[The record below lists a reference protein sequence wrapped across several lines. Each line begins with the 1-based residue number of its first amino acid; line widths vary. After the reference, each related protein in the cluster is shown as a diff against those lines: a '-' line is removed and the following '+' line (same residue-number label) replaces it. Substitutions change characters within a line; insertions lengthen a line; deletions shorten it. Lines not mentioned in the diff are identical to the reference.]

1 MVREHGS
8 EHPSHWRPGLTTDKR
23 QRLKQLER
31 ENRQLQRANE
41 ILKKASAYF
50 AHITAVKATRACSLL
65 NSRIQPIRVRYQR
78 GEVVAMIVPSSPRE
92 AGKRR

>member
-8 EHPSHWRPGLTTDKR
+8 EHPSQWRPGLTTDKR
-23 QRLKQLER
+23 QRLKELER
-31 ENRQLQRANE
+31 ENRELQRANE

-65 NSRIQPIRVRYQR
+65 NSHIQPMRVR
-78 GEVVAMIVPSSPRE
+78 S
-92 AGKRR
+92 